1 MDKLPGEELIKAG
14 IEKISEP
21 LYKDAVQ
28 PGAKELGQAVGTILG
43 LLNTL
48 LTPIALVNL
57 RVKAIYERMSE
68 KLKKGAEEIPP
79 ERQVEPPLEII
90 GPVLEKVKYIVEL
103 RLKVVTGYTRIS
115 LCHS

>member
-1 MDKLPGEELIKAG
+1 MDERLGEELIKAG
-14 IEKISEP
+14 IEKVGEP